1 MSPTEEPTR
10 CPPPRPTRLSLAA
23 EPRELIGKKVASLRR
38 DGRLPAVVYGHGVG
52 SENVSV
58 DAHEFELLRR
68 KAGQNA
74 LIDLSVHGKKA
85 RPVLVHGVQ
94 VHPVNRRPLHVDL
107 FLVRMTEELTV
118 DVPLVATGTANAVE
132 NLNGTLMHQLESIRV
147 RALPDH
153 LPQSIEYS
161 IDSLVDFEAFVKVSD
176 LTIPGD
182 VTLLTDL
189 DEVVAKVLPSRLQ
202 AEEAALEAEE
212 AEAAAE
218 AGEGEEAA
226 EGEAGAGGET
236 TEAGA
241 EGGSAGDSDGAAGS

>member
-1 MSPTEEPTR
+1 MSTAT
-10 CPPPRPTRLSLAA
+10 TSRLNLAA
-23 EPRELIGKKVASLRR
+23 EPREQVGKKVAILRR
-38 DGRLPAVVYGHGVG
+38 AGRLPAVVYGHGVG
-52 SENVSV
+52 SENVSL

-74 LIDLSVHGKKA
+74 LIDLSVNGSKA

-118 DVPLVATGTANAVE
+118 DVPLVPIGMSNAVE
-132 NLNGTLMHQLESIRV
+132 NLNGTLLHQLESVRI

-161 IDSLVDFEAFVKVSD
+161 IEGLVDFDAVVKVSD

-182 VTLLTDL
+182 VALLTDP
-189 DEVVAKVLPSRLQ
+189 DEVVAKVLASRLQ
-202 AEEAALEAEE
+202 AEAAELAAET
-212 AEAAAE
+212 AEAVA
-218 AGEGEEAA
+218 EAA
-226 EGEAGAGGET
+226 EGPEGEP
-236 TEAGA
+236 ADGA
-241 EGGSAGDSDGAAGS
+241 EGAAEGSGEAAESEDSSDS

>member
-1 MSPTEEPTR
+1 MSTATSD
-10 CPPPRPTRLSLAA
+10 RLHLAA
-23 EPRELIGKKVASLRR
+23 APRDLVGKKVAGLRR
-38 DGRLPAVVYGHGVG
+38 EGRLPAVVYGHGIS
-52 SENVSV
+52 SENVSL

-74 LIDLSVHGKKA
+74 LIDLSVGGKKG
-85 RPVLVHGVQ
+85 RPVLVHDVQ

-107 FLVRMTEELTV
+107 FLVRMTEEMTV
-118 DVPLVATGTANAVE
+118 DVPLVPVGTSNAVE
-132 NLNGTLMHQLESIRV
+132 NLNGTLMHQLDAV
-147 RALPDH
+147 RIKALPDH

-161 IDSLVDFEAFVKVSD
+161 IESLVDVDASVKVSD

-182 VTLLTDL
+182 VTLLTDP

-218 AGEGEEAA
+218 AAEGEEPAEGAAEGEEAA
-226 EGEAGAGGET
+226 
-236 TEAGA
+236 A
-241 EGGSAGDSDGAAGS
+241 EGGDSGAGDSEG